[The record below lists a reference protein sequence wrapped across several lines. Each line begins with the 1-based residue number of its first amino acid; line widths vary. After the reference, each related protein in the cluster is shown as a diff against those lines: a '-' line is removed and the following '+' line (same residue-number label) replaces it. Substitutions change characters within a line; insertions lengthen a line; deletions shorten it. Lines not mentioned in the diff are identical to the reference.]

1 MLGILV
7 SDSAQ
12 AQVNEPAAPTALS
25 QYTRDITAAAEQGK
39 FDSFSD
45 QAKETSRA
53 LAILAEQNNPVLL
66 TDSQA
71 ERNVVIAGVA
81 RQIVR
86 GQGPEELIGR
96 RVLKLD
102 LDKLF
107 HDTKNAEQLK
117 TTLTAVLSEI
127 EKSDS
132 KVILVIDPIHSLVG
146 TSAAFD
152 ATVSEFVREAIAAG
166 KFQCIGASTQGT
178 FKDAIAGD
186 EKLASL
192 FTAIEVTEATAAN
205 ETTNEDANAETTDT
219 EEFTGEK
226 ISDELREVVEAPG
239 APATVKVILQ
249 VSDLNN
255 PELRAKM
262 AEWGVTPSTEIA
274 RFKTMAVEIP
284 TTAVSELASSGWAKY
299 VSLDRPLKGLGHVE
313 TTTGETAMLAQ
324 ARNANLDGSGI
335 GIAVLDSGIST
346 KQKS

>member
-1 MLGILV
+1 MPNLLQNFFRPSAVSLLDRSVRLKKSFHADRIDSSAKASNSTKTAQNRTFGHGTRLGFQPAAGILHYAGGRREKAETRFKMRHTNLPITWRSLTAATIAVSLLLGILV
-7 SDSAQ
+7 SGRAQ
-12 AQVNEPAAPTALS
+12 AQVNEPAAPTALAR
-25 QYTRDITAAAEQGK
+25 YTRNITAAAEQGK

-53 LAILAEQNNPVLL
+53 LAILAERNNPVLL

-107 HDTKNAEQLK
+107 QDTKNAEQLK

-127 EKSDS
+127 ENSDP
-132 KVILVIDPIHSLVG
+132 KVIIVIDPIHTLVG

-152 ATVSEFVREAIAAG
+152 ATVSEFVREAIAGG

-192 FTAIEVTEATAAN
+192 FTAIEIT
-205 ETTNEDANAETTDT
+205 ETTSETKNEEASAETADT

-226 ISDELREVVEAPG
+226 IS
-239 APATVKVILQ
+239 
-249 VSDLNN
+249 
-255 PELRAKM
+255 
-262 AEWGVTPSTEIA
+262 
-274 RFKTMAVEIP
+274 
-284 TTAVSELASSGWAKY
+284 
-299 VSLDRPLKGLGHVE
+299 
-313 TTTGETAMLAQ
+313 
-324 ARNANLDGSGI
+324 
-335 GIAVLDSGIST
+335 
-346 KQKS
+346 